1 MLSFWLVPLFCIR
14 GISLNNIKRQ
24 LMTLPNDSAPVSLSM
39 LGEQLRYLYM
49 VCCDAAA
56 AAATSI
62 GGEAARRGCFEEAEH
77 RRVWTV
83 PYQYPVVLTEGLRAA
98 PVWELA
104 ELDEGCSMPFC
115 IVIIL

>member
-1 MLSFWLVPLFCIR
+1 
-14 GISLNNIKRQ
+14 
-24 LMTLPNDSAPVSLSM
+24 M

-62 GGEAARRGCFEEAEH
+62 GDEAARRGCFEEAEH